1 MLPKYF
7 TFQETF
13 TPTVLK
19 FQLQDLAGK
28 AGKFDFL
35 SIITEGNSRLDF
47 LS

>member
-1 MLPKYF
+1 MLLKHF

-28 AGKFDFL
+28 FDFL
-35 SIITEGNSRLDF
+35 SIITEGNSSLDF